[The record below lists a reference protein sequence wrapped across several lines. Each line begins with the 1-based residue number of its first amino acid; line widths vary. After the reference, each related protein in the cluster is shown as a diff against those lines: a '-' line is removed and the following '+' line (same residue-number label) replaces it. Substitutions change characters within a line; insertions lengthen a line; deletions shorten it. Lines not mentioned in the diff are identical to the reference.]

1 MAAPLLNVPLASV
14 QDIADTSAGRVDV
27 AKNLAALESM
37 IGDEAVQS
45 RLEIQIS
52 RILDFADRLSSAAR
66 ACYAS

>member
-1 MAAPLLNVPLASV
+1 MAAPLLNVPLGAV

-37 IGDEAVQS
+37 IGDEAVRP